1 MDTRPVSSVS
11 VTVASMLSILASVGV
26 LIVGLLF
33 DLAAH
38 AAPSANDS
46 AFAPRGRM
54 ILKLVSYSL
63 LGLGFLGIFNGVG
76 LLGLKNWARRTMVIG
91 SGAAVILSVY
101 CLYVSIA
108 LLGIPPASGMQP
120 ATAHLL
126 WGSFFGI
133 SLVVFGVGLWL
144 VMVFTRPATLASFVM
159 PPSASAGA
167 AISSPSCPLPLALL
181 AGFYV
186 MGAIISVL
194 FLRIPDRTPD
204 MVFAHALY
212 GAPRIQYA
220 LITSGL
226 GVAAAIGLFR
236 VKSWGL
242 HLAIG
247 LQLFSISSHAV
258 TLLHPRA
265 VGSLRTALAA
275 MAEHGAKPPLR
286 DPALGFHYLE
296 GLGLGFALLLL
307 LILLLARPRFLRAAS
322 VPAAL
327 P

>member
-1 MDTRPVSSVS
+1 MDTRPVPPVS

-33 DLAAH
+33 GLGAH
-38 AAPSANDS
+38 ATPSANDNGLT
-46 AFAPRGRM
+46 PHGRM

-63 LGLGFLGIFNGVG
+63 LGLGFLGIVNGVG

-91 SGAAVILSVY
+91 SGTAVILSVY

-108 LLGIPPASGMQP
+108 LLGIPTVSDMKP

-133 SLVVFGVGLWL
+133 SLLVFGVGLWF
-144 VMVFTRPATLASFVM
+144 VTVFTRPATLASFVT
-159 PPSASAGA
+159 PPAASAGA
-167 AISSPSCPLPLALL
+167 TTPSPGCPLPLALL

-186 MGAIISVL
+186 VGGIISAL

-212 GAPRIQYA
+212 GAPRIQYV
-220 LITSGL
+220 LITGGL
-226 GVAAAIGLFR
+226 GLAAAIGLFR
-236 VKSWGL
+236 VKSWGI

-247 LQLFSISSHAV
+247 LELFSISSHAV

-265 VGSLRTALAA
+265 VESLRSALAA
-275 MAEHGAKPPLR
+275 MAEHGAKPPMR
-286 DPALGFHYLE
+286 DPALGFQYLE
-296 GLGLGFALLLL
+296 GLALGFALVLL
-307 LILLLARPRFLRAAS
+307 LILLLTRSRFLRVAS
-322 VPAAL
+322 VPATL